1 MHNSQSAS
9 IREKGPSWSYGS
21 WIYNYQYHQWL
32 SPLTLWVL
40 IQLRRGVLET
50 TLCDKVCPWLSG
62 GRWFSL
68 GTLVSSTN
76 KIDHHDITEMLLKVA
91 LNTITTNI
99 YDWLY
104 LRAKKVTFSVHEEL
118 ICVLSLGWALYF
130 ISPAQ
135 PWNAPLVC
143 PRMDI
148 HVQYHE

>member
-9 IREKGPSWSYGS
+9 IRGKGPSWSYGS

-91 LNTITTNI
+91 LNTITTSIWVIKHSQRNVKLNVHSVNSI
-99 YDWLY
+99 LLVVLYMYIHSWAFQRSFSWLCGTN
-104 LRAKKVTFSVHEEL
+104 KIQS
-118 ICVLSLGWALYF
+118 
-130 ISPAQ
+130 SP
-135 PWNAPLVC
+135 
-143 PRMDI
+143 
-148 HVQYHE
+148 

>member
-9 IREKGPSWSYGS
+9 IRGKGPSWSYGS

-50 TLCDKVCPWLSG
+50 TLCDKVCPWLAG

-91 LNTITTNI
+91 LNTITTSIWVIKHSQRNVKLNVHSVNSI
-99 YDWLY
+99 LLVVLY
-104 LRAKKVTFSVHEEL
+104 M
-118 ICVLSLGWALYF
+118 Y
-130 ISPAQ
+130 
-135 PWNAPLVC
+135 
-143 PRMDI
+143 I
-148 HVQYHE
+148 HSSKEHFMVVRD